1 MTKITDSEKK
11 QLADRQF
18 RAMVYETVTAT
29 EEKTSTSQKQ
39 AKGKMTSQKMTS
51 QKQAKGKMTSQKQ
64 APVNLDCTYNYLV
77 FLLTIFGVI
86 GYIRHLSI

>member
-39 AKGKMTSQKMTS
+39 AKGKMTSQK
-51 QKQAKGKMTSQKQ
+51 Q